1 MTNKQ
6 RIMCLAPG
14 RASPGM
20 VLAKPVYDRKG
31 SILLTA
37 ETVLDSAMFEQMIRR
52 GVKTISVRV
61 PDLRD
66 EEAIARELD
75 SIHARIDTI
84 FRGPG
89 SVAKNRLRDIVL
101 DYRIEK
107 SQ

>member
-1 MTNKQ
+1 
-6 RIMCLAPG
+6 MCLAPG

-52 GVKTISVRV
+52 DVKAISVRV

-66 EEAIARELD
+66 EETITRELD
-75 SIHARIDTI
+75 GIRARIDTI
-84 FRGPG
+84 FRGSENAG
-89 SVAKNRLRDIVL
+89 RNQLRDAVL
-101 DYRIEK
+101 GYRIE
-107 SQ
+107 STQ